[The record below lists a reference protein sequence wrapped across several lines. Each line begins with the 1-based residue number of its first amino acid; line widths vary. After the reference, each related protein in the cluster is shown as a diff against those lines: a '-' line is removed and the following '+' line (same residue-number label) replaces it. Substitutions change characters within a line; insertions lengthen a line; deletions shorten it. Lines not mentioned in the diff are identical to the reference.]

1 MPSSRPLAGLALAYV
16 ARFALVYGLL
26 VWACAALPVYEWIET
41 AVAHVAAVP
50 LRERAMETRSLALE
64 QRGHGWVY
72 RYGFRV
78 GALAKEIERPVHKH
92 AFVLVLFAAL
102 VLATPALGAR
112 ERLLFGLGGGAIV
125 FLLCVAMLMSDL
137 ELWERQAL
145 EAAGYPNPP
154 GPYPIPL
161 GFIEGLHRTAAAG
174 LLPLILWGFFVA
186 SRARRPE
193 RTPRATSS
201 S

>member
-1 MPSSRPLAGLALAYV
+1 MARTALVYV

-26 VWACAALPVYEWIET
+26 VWLCASLPVYEWIET
-41 AVAHVAAVP
+41 AVARVAAAP

-64 QRGHGWVY
+64 PRQHGAVY
-72 RYGFRV
+72 RYAFRV
-78 GALAKEIERPVHKH
+78 GAIAKEIERPFHKH
-92 AFVLVLFAAL
+92 GFVLVLFVAL

-112 ERLLFGLGGGAIV
+112 ERLAFGLGGGAVV
-125 FLLCVAMLMSDL
+125 FLLCVLMLMSDV

-145 EAAGYPNPP
+145 EAAGYPGPP

-174 LLPLILWGFFVA
+174 LLPLCLWAFFVA
-186 SRARRPE
+186 SRARRRE
-193 RTPRATSS
+193 RTPRATSPA
-201 S
+201 